1 MESEAVVVHPIRSF
15 QQNQHVGLE
24 IFSTLCSNVAK
35 ADLPKRLRWNM
46 QLATSQSALYHNE
59 EHDHAHTNSISRAH
73 LDLKPISSEKKLPTV
88 RYVRTVVYIYD
99 ELASDGGGGG
109 ASSVWCGL

>member
-1 MESEAVVVHPIRSF
+1 MMESEAVVDHPIRSF
-15 QQNQHVGLE
+15 QQNQHVGLG

-59 EHDHAHTNSISRAH
+59 EHVHAHTNSISRAH
-73 LDLKPISSEKKLPTV
+73 LDLEPISSEKKITDSLI
-88 RYVRTVVYIYD
+88 RSNRRIY
-99 ELASDGGGGG
+99 L
-109 ASSVWCGL
+109 

>member
-1 MESEAVVVHPIRSF
+1 MCLWRHIRNDTGENVQYARASLAVRLKMMESEAVVVHPIRSF

-88 RYVRTVVYIYD
+88 
-99 ELASDGGGGG
+99 
-109 ASSVWCGL
+109 